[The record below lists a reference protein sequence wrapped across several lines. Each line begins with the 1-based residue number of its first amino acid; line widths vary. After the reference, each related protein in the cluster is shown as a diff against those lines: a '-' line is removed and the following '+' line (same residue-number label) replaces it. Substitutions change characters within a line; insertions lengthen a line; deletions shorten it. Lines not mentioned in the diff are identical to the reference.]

1 MMARTA
7 ERNALLQQTQ
17 RGGTEVFSAASNCP
31 SAGPLQ
37 EEASLR
43 LQWEQGTKPYAASL
57 S

>member
-7 ERNALLQQTQ
+7 ERNALLQQTRQ
-17 RGGTEVFSAASNCP
+17 GGTEVFSAASNCP

-37 EEASLR
+37 EEAGLR